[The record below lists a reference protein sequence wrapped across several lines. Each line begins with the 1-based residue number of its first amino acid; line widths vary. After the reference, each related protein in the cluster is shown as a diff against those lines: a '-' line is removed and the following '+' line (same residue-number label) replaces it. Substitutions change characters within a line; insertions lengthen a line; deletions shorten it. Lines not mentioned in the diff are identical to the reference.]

1 MTTWKDGVLRVTP
14 YVPGEQPAGEDLIKL
29 NTNENPYPPAPGV
42 QEILRNLDA
51 DDLRRYPD
59 PNATRLVDALSERY
73 RVPADQIFVGVGSD
87 DVLALSF
94 LTFFSGDNGD
104 GSECHLGK
112 QVTFRTVPIVTSAS
126 REPLIFPDITYSF
139 YKVWAALYGIRYR
152 EIPLNNNYT
161 LDEEEHNDFRADY
174 LSGTARGIV
183 IANPNAPTGIAAPLA
198 LIEEIVKSNPQ
209 CVVIV
214 DEAYIDFGGES
225 ALPLTDKYDNLLVV
239 QTFSKSRSMAGMR
252 IGYAFGAK
260 ELIRALNDVKF
271 SVNSY
276 TLNIPSILAG
286 EAALKDEAYF
296 QECVK
301 RIKATREDV
310 RNKLDAMGF
319 TTLPSA
325 TNFLFTRPAGNNAEE
340 IYNRLRDA
348 RIYVRYFNAPRT
360 KDFLR
365 ITIGTEEEMKRLLD
379 NLKSMI

>member
-1 MTTWKDGVLRVTP
+1 MTHEV
-14 YVPGEQPAGEDLIKL
+14 
-29 NTNENPYPPAPGV
+29 
-42 QEILRNLDA
+42 
-51 DDLRRYPD
+51 
-59 PNATRLVDALSERY
+59 
-73 RVPADQIFVGVGSD
+73 
-87 DVLALSF
+87 
-94 LTFFSGDNGD
+94 
-104 GSECHLGK
+104 
-112 QVTFRTVPIVTSAS
+112 
-126 REPLIFPDITYSF
+126 IFPDITYSF

-152 EIPLNNNYT
+152 EIPLNDDYT
-161 LDEEEHNDFRADY
+161 LGESAGTGTLTHSEERVSVPVPLTHLDEEEHNDFRADY
-174 LSGTARGIV
+174 ISGTARGIV
-183 IANPNAPTGIAAPLA
+183 IANPNAPTGIAAPLS

-225 ALPLTDKYDNLLVV
+225 ALPLIDKYDNLLVV

-301 RIKATREDV
+301 RIKATREDA